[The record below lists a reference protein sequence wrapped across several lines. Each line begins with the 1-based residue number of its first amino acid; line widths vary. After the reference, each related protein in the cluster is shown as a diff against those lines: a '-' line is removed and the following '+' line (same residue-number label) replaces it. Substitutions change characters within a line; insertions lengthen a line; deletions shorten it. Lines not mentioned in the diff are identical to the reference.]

1 MLREF
6 YWVPTDKFG
15 NWTPDN
21 EIKMT
26 ADELDKI
33 IDKYEGQIYR
43 MIEGRE
49 GAMTMWACFLNH
61 MDKGYSS
68 AINSFRL
75 LTNDHRSLV
84 DREHELRHKWNQY
97 RELQHI
103 RYYGSST
110 EYYEHMVEECKRRT
124 TRKRSVEEDKK

>member
-1 MLREF
+1 MKLEY

-15 NWTPDN
+15 NWTPDK

-33 IDKYEGQIYR
+33 IDKYEGEIYR

-61 MDKGYSS
+61 MQKGYSS
-68 AINSFRL
+68 AINSFHL

-97 RELQHI
+97 RELQNI
-103 RYYGSST
+103 RYHGSER
-110 EYYEHMVEECKRRT
+110 EYLEDRIKDLDRRT
-124 TRKRSVEEDKK
+124 PRKRVE